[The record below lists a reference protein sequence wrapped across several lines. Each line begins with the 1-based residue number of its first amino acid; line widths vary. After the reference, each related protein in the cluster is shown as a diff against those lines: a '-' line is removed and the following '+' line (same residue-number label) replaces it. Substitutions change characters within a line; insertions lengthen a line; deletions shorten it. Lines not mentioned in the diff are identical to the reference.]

1 MILYTCTKPHP
12 HPHTHTQAPSPST
25 SHLPVSLALETGDDV
40 ACLLVAS
47 GYAEVMS
54 WGKGHPEAMSS
65 TSDLPTDLEQPPP
78 PVGYLSPAPLTPR
91 EEVIVSVTFVS
102 EGGVIHANLLQE
114 GEWGCL
120 CFTITGCSVS
130 FLPPPP
136 PSLPPGML
144 LPALT
149 EQVQRTCHALPR
161 MSSVAGIP
169 PGHPCCSLFKE
180 DGMFYRAKVETADT
194 TTNSATVSLQ
204 LKLCYVPSAN

>member
-1 MILYTCTKPHP
+1 M
-12 HPHTHTQAPSPST
+12 
-25 SHLPVSLALETGDDV
+25 SLALETGDDV

-130 FLPPPP
+130 FLPPPVSPSRHAAAGPHRAGPADMPRP
-136 PSLPPGML
+136 PQDVLCRRYSTRTSVLFI
-144 LPALT
+144 
-149 EQVQRTCHALPR
+149 VQRGRYVLP
-161 MSSVAGIP
+161 
-169 PGHPCCSLFKE
+169 C
-180 DGMFYRAKVETADT
+180 
-194 TTNSATVSLQ
+194 
-204 LKLCYVPSAN
+204 